1 MPGRRTES
9 YYLPRRLIAL
19 LLALSGWGVV
29 SARAQ
34 CTGNALQDREHRVR
48 AVRVEARFGRIPSA
62 LQDKLAK
69 HRGEIYK
76 PFTASPSAPAG
87 EIDIVT
93 GAAARAETSTR
104 NEYINQVSD
113 FLRASEQG
121 LRDAAVGDHK
131 FNEFSVRH
139 YDACVTL
146 IAPSECAA
154 TLTDDKGEPVSKCV
168 DITVRVTA
176 VYLNTGSISHN
187 LLALLPSNKLLLYEQ
202 LPRPLLAFNP
212 NLWFDQD
219 REYGTAAA
227 GSIKTDL
234 LDVATIWRGAR
245 PNSGPT
251 QLLLRLDGRR
261 SLREPFYNLNTGL
274 ALINTKHVRL
284 AETLGFEADF
294 ALNRQPLGEGVLFTN
309 AVRLRSR
316 AAFKITQGPISKLSL
331 GAGYRRAN
339 QRYLDQAGLA
349 IERATEAAFETHA
362 IADANFGRT
371 FLRGAIWFDA
381 AAPSQSR
388 SRYYRFA
395 AQGTLAREFH
405 LSQQACEIRA
415 GQCLLSDRNPPAIGV
430 ELGFGAGRAS
440 DRTPAYA
447 RFYGGNTAGNFLYDS
462 HDGAAMTALPGGP
475 LLRSFGRHQ
484 ATTRSRGGAANGG
497 TAYWSFNLTTS
508 LPLPGWSKPL
518 IPNILLAPGSDCA
531 ACLAGSIKT
540 LIKNQVTTSQ
550 NLHLS
555 TLTREQL
562 TEADRQALAL
572 ADEDEATLSP
582 ADAARL
588 AAAQQQRDR
597 IKAELEPEVKK
608 IWNGVRPMVGYITD
622 HANIYAIKP
631 IVMFDA
637 ARLYAPEVMSEHTRL
652 ALGGGLQLTV
662 VVAKFEVGYLRTL
675 NRAPGDQRGNFVV
688 RMVFEKFF

>member
-1 MPGRRTES
+1 MTGRRKS
-9 YYLPRRLIAL
+9 CFLLLRRVAL
-19 LLALSGWGVV
+19 LLALSGWGVAA
-29 SARAQ
+29 ARAQ
-34 CTGNALQDREHRVR
+34 CTGNAIQDLEHRVR
-48 AVRVEARFGRIPSA
+48 AVRVEARFGGIPSA

-76 PFTASPSAPAG
+76 PFASSASAPAG
-87 EIDIVT
+87 EIDIST

-113 FLRASEQG
+113 FLRASDQG
-121 LRDAAVGDHK
+121 IRDAAVGDHK

-146 IAPSECAA
+146 VAPSECAA
-154 TLTDDKGEPVSKCV
+154 TLTDDKGQPVSKCV
-168 DITVRVTA
+168 DVTVRVTA

-212 NLWFDQD
+212 SLWFDQD
-219 REYGTAAA
+219 RAYGTAAA

-234 LDVATIWRGAR
+234 LDVATIWRGER

-261 SLREPFYNLNTGL
+261 SLREPFYNLNAGL
-274 ALINTKHVRL
+274 ALLNTKRVRL
-284 AETLGFEADF
+284 AETLGFETDF

-309 AVRLRSR
+309 ALRLRSR
-316 AAFKITQGPISKLSL
+316 AAFKITPGPISKLSL

-339 QRYLDQAGLA
+339 QRYLDRAGLA

-388 SRYYRFA
+388 PRYYRFA
-395 AQGTLAREFH
+395 AQGSLAREFH
-405 LSQQACEIRA
+405 LSQQACQIKE
-415 GQCLLSDRNPPAIGV
+415 GQCVLSDRNPPAIGI
-430 ELGFGAGRAS
+430 ELGFGVGRAS
-440 DRTPAYA
+440 ERTPAYA

-462 HDGAAMTALPGGP
+462 HEAAAISALPGGP
-475 LLRSFGRHQ
+475 LLRSFGRYQ
-484 ATTRSRGGAANGG
+484 ATARAPGGAANGG
-497 TAYWSFNLTTS
+497 TAYWGFNLTTS
-508 LPLPGWSKPL
+508 LPLPRWSKPL
-518 IPNILLAPGSDCA
+518 IPNILFTPGSDCA
-531 ACLAGSIKT
+531 ECQLGSVKT
-540 LIKNQVTTSQ
+540 FIKNQVTTSQ

-555 TLTREQL
+555 TLARERL
-562 TEADRQALAL
+562 TEEDREALAL
-572 ADEDEATLSP
+572 ADEDAATLSQ

-588 AAAQQQRDR
+588 AAAQQKRDR

-637 ARLYAPEVMSEHTRL
+637 ARLSAPEATHERTRL

-662 VVAKFEVGYLRTL
+662 VIAKFEVGYLRTL